1 MGEQMAEATRRAAG
15 AEAPGEDAP
24 VPPGRASLRDGRLKD
39 TPANRA
45 LRPRATS
52 PAVFA
57 DPALVAHAC
66 YADDRTL
73 VFRGD
78 VEECLGHLIAA
89 GVEVDCIVTS
99 PPYYG
104 QRDYGVAGQ
113 IGLEA
118 HPQQYLDRLVA
129 VFDLCAR
136 LLRDTG
142 SLWINLGDTYW
153 SGKGAHKSGEAK
165 QGARRFGRR
174 PQDGRGDGA
183 WARPKQRLLLP
194 HRLAIALQE
203 RGWLVRNDNV
213 WVKPNPLPDQV
224 RDRCTVSHEYVF
236 HLTRSRWYY
245 FDRHAVGRP
254 QPSGSVLPPLDTWQ
268 VPPSPGNGTHRAAF
282 SHELVR
288 LPILATTPPDGVVLD
303 PFSGSGTA
311 LLFARAHGFRAI
323 GIDLNADYCAEAA
336 RALAALGGRRYG
348 P

>member
-1 MGEQMAEATRRAAG
+1 MAEATRRAADAARAPDDG
-15 AEAPGEDAP
+15 APL
-24 VPPGRASLRDGRLKD
+24 PPTSASVRDGRLKD

-45 LRPRATS
+45 LCPRAT
-52 PAVFA
+52 PAEVFA
-57 DPALVAHAC
+57 DPALVARAR
-66 YADDRTL
+66 YADDRAL
-73 VFRGD
+73 VFQGE

-89 GVEVDCIVTS
+89 GIEVDCIVTS

-118 HPQQYLDRLVA
+118 HPREYLDRLVA

-165 QGARRFGRR
+165 QGARRFGPR
-174 PQDGRGDGA
+174 PQDGPGDGA
-183 WARPKQRLLLP
+183 WARPKQLLLLP

-224 RDRCTVSHEYVF
+224 RDRCAVSHEYVF

-254 QPSGSVLPPLDTWQ
+254 RPAGGVLPPLDTWQ

-282 SHELVR
+282 SPELVST
-288 LPILATTPPDGVVLD
+288 PILATTPPGGVVLD

-311 LLFARAHGFRAI
+311 LLFARAHGYRAI
-323 GIDLNADYCAEAA
+323 GIDLNAEYCAEAA
-336 RALAALGGRRYG
+336 RALARVDG
-348 P
+348 